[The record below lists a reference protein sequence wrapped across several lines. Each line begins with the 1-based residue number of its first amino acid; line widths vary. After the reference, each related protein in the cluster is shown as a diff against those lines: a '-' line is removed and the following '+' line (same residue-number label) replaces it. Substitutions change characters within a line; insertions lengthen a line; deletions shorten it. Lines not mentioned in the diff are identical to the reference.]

1 MTQVSLSSRQRHE
14 IPIPAVGWGREPG
27 SRASSHYLD
36 LGSSLWPDQ
45 LRSMLEAPVAAG
57 RELRKSRLKG
67 HKGQW
72 DAWGDQSR
80 EGSDQ
85 SVYRV
90 ILTS

>member
-1 MTQVSLSSRQRHE
+1 MR
-14 IPIPAVGWGREPG
+14 G
-27 SRASSHYLD
+27 SRGSSHYQD
-36 LGSSLWPDQ
+36 WGSSLWPDH

-67 HKGQW
+67 HKGHW

-90 ILTS
+90 ILTADLTGNWGVKGSLKTQRPLVV